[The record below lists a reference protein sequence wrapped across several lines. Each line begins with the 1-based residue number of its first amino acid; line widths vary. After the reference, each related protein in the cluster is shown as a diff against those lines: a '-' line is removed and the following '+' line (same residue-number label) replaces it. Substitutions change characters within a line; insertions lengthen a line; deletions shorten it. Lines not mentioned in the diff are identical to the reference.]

1 MDFQVLDR
9 VEDVGAVLDDLA
21 EQAAQG
27 VAALAQDAGRIEDGP
42 VDASA
47 LEDADVLEHGTVRGE
62 QLIGVSLN
70 GIHTAQFL
78 DGRPAG
84 DHRTRGSGSL
94 LQPQGCKTCD
104 EGGGQRRTHAEHSGQ
119 RRSAAVE
126 AAAKDAEDQTGQHS
140 RTQQDVIRLT
150 GAALTGA
157 GAEALLHHRV
167 VPLGGSA
174 EQHPG
179 VFFRPCPWRGCG

>member
-1 MDFQVLDR
+1 MQTAGHGQIEDLQLAVLGVLGLIFLVGQGNFFFFHVRTGADEDAVVVAPCRETEAAMDFQVLDQ

-47 LEDADVLEHGTVRGE
+47 LEDADVLEHGAVRGE

-78 DGRPAG
+78 DRRPAG
-84 DHRTRGSGSL
+84 DHRTR
-94 LQPQGCKTCD
+94 
-104 EGGGQRRTHAEHSGQ
+104 QRQT
-119 RRSAAVE
+119 
-126 AAAKDAEDQTGQHS
+126 AAA
-140 RTQQDVIRLT
+140 
-150 GAALTGA
+150 A
-157 GAEALLHHRV
+157 GMQSLR
-167 VPLGGSA
+167 
-174 EQHPG
+174 
-179 VFFRPCPWRGCG
+179 